1 MKSLTLLRH
10 AKAEP
15 DSESGSD
22 FDRRLT
28 GSGREDAARMGE
40 EVRQLDLAFDLILSS
55 PAVRAAETAELAGL
69 SPRFDQRIYD
79 AAAGDL
85 LAIVQDA
92 DDAIN
97 RLMLIGHNPGFERLA
112 SRLAGQELAM
122 PTGSLVEIKLPIDSW
137 RDAGSGRLVR
147 ALSPKELASR

>member
-28 GSGREDAARMGE
+28 GSGREDAARMGG
-40 EVRQLDLAFDLILSS
+40 EVKQLDLAFDLILSS

-92 DDAIN
+92 GDAIN

>member
-28 GSGREDAARMGE
+28 GSGREDAARMGG
-40 EVRQLDLAFDLILSS
+40 EVKQLDLAFDLILSS